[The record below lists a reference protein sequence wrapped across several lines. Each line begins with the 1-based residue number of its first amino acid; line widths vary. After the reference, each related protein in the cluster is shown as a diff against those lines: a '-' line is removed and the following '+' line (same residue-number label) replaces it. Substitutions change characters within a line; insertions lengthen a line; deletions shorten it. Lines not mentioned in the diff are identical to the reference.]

1 MGRKKLEVLQSQN
14 FDLGA
19 GVVHSDAGHHGA
31 EEQVQDS
38 ERGGGK
44 GVESVR
50 RAGGP
55 QVPGGSFRRTRVQDG
70 RLTDSGEGRGED

>member
-38 ERGGGK
+38 EGGGGK
-44 GVESVR
+44 GVVSLCTGQEDLRCLAVHSAELGSR
-50 RAGGP
+50 MGG
-55 QVPGGSFRRTRVQDG
+55 
-70 RLTDSGEGRGED
+70 